1 MFDPYCSQ
9 NNEIFFNI
17 SDCVPPN
24 QLLGDQIIPSLE
36 QHNDLDNLL
45 NQIPTLVE
53 DPNRSKRPLASKL
66 TSIDHDQGNDDLN
79 PNDIKKRQKIIHREI
94 ERKRRLEMS
103 SLHASLKSLLPL
115 ECIKGKRSMS
125 DHLGE
130 AEKYIKQM
138 QQKLQVLN
146 DKRDDLRKEMSNYKR
161 IEYENDVKVNVFK
174 GSIEV
179 IVCTKEDDGLPLS
192 KVLQC
197 LDQQGFDVVNS
208 ISKKVNANFVHSVH
222 AQVSTYFV
230 RLYSLHLV

>member
-115 ECIKGKRSMS
+115 ECIKVNTLFSFLLPTPLTQILMS
-125 DHLGE
+125 
-130 AEKYIKQM
+130 
-138 QQKLQVLN
+138 QK
-146 DKRDDLRKEMSNYKR
+146 
-161 IEYENDVKVNVFK
+161 
-174 GSIEV
+174 
-179 IVCTKEDDGLPLS
+179 
-192 KVLQC
+192 
-197 LDQQGFDVVNS
+197 
-208 ISKKVNANFVHSVH
+208 KKLF
-222 AQVSTYFV
+222 F
-230 RLYSLHLV
+230 HLVFNTYRSFTR